1 MRTNLYLGEVKP
13 YVVKKSNYHTI
24 NYEYINLN
32 TRSDIELYQLVDIV
46 DLDSLNKVIN
56 ERGKD
61 LFPRRKNG
69 IKLSKLIENDEIGGS
84 IYVANDETKILHLD
98 SDSDYYRLTLCVFI
112 NLNTG
117 ETLVDNM

>member
-1 MRTNLYLGEVKP
+1 MVTNLYLGEVKP
-13 YVVKKSNYHTI
+13 YVVIISNYHGL
-24 NYEYINLN
+24 NYEYIDLD
-32 TRSDIELYQLVDIV
+32 TRSDIEVNELNKII

-61 LFPRRKNG
+61 LFPKRKKG

-84 IYVANDETKILHLD
+84 IYVANDGTRILHLD
-98 SDSDYYRLTLCVFI
+98 SDSDYYRLTLCLFI
-112 NLNTG
+112 NLHTG